1 MSKQTAAPM
10 RYQDGDY
17 ADLACISHG
26 VVPHIYRSK
35 IDAWACSSC
44 GSLDYPTE
52 PPTPHRLKEPT
63 LAEPWKPPVQPTGVR
78 IRRSDGTSETL
89 PLGGYFEVVVRKVG
103 STTIEGVEHP
113 LVRGS
118 AHEFASITFTYP
130 KESK

>member
-1 MSKQTAAPM
+1 MPTEQKTE
-10 RYQDGDY
+10 RFQDGDV
-17 ADLACISHG
+17 ADIECCSPHG
-26 VVPHIYRSK
+26 VNVHTYYGKSG
-35 IDAWACSSC
+35 AWLGRC
-44 GSLDYPTE
+44 GFVYPTE
-52 PPTPHRLKEPT
+52 EFVVPHRLKAPVH
-63 LAEPWKPPVQPTGVR
+63 AEPWRPPIQPSGVR